1 MANKNENL
9 EKKVS
14 PPSFI
19 KLAMRNMVR
28 KGSKSISHFFNY
40 FFNFKIMPVMENVM
54 ELYIEW
60 GFYFLLVYS
69 GFITGYVIRFLNEP
83 VRRR

>member
-1 MANKNENL
+1 MENKSDNL

-28 KGSKSISHFFNY
+28 KGSKSISHFSITFLILIGLLILIATLGKPN
-40 FFNFKIMPVMENVM
+40 MPV
-54 ELYIEW
+54 
-60 GFYFLLVYS
+60 
-69 GFITGYVIRFLNEP
+69 
-83 VRRR
+83 

>member
-1 MANKNENL
+1 MANKNDNL

-28 KGSKSISHFFNY
+28 KGAKSISHFSITFLILIGLLILIATLGKPN
-40 FFNFKIMPVMENVM
+40 IPV
-54 ELYIEW
+54 
-60 GFYFLLVYS
+60 
-69 GFITGYVIRFLNEP
+69 
-83 VRRR
+83 

>member
-1 MANKNENL
+1 MANKNENS

-28 KGSKSISHFFNY
+28 KGSKSISHFSITFLILIGILILIATLGKPN
-40 FFNFKIMPVMENVM
+40 MPV
-54 ELYIEW
+54 
-60 GFYFLLVYS
+60 
-69 GFITGYVIRFLNEP
+69 
-83 VRRR
+83 

>member
-1 MANKNENL
+1 MKNKNKNL

-28 KGSKSISHFFNY
+28 KGTKSISHFSITFLVLIGLLIILAILGKPN
-40 FFNFKIMPVMENVM
+40 IPV
-54 ELYIEW
+54 
-60 GFYFLLVYS
+60 
-69 GFITGYVIRFLNEP
+69 
-83 VRRR
+83 

>member
-1 MANKNENL
+1 MKNKNENL

-28 KGSKSISHFFNY
+28 KGSKSISHFLITFLILIGLLILIATLGKPN
-40 FFNFKIMPVMENVM
+40 MPV
-54 ELYIEW
+54 
-60 GFYFLLVYS
+60 
-69 GFITGYVIRFLNEP
+69 
-83 VRRR
+83 

>member
-1 MANKNENL
+1 MANKNKNL

-28 KGSKSISHFFNY
+28 KGSKSISHFSITFLILIGLLILIATLGKPN
-40 FFNFKIMPVMENVM
+40 MPV
-54 ELYIEW
+54 
-60 GFYFLLVYS
+60 
-69 GFITGYVIRFLNEP
+69 
-83 VRRR
+83 

>member
-1 MANKNENL
+1 MTNKNDNL

-28 KGSKSISHFFNY
+28 KGSKSISHFLITFLILIGLLILIATLGKPN
-40 FFNFKIMPVMENVM
+40 MPV
-54 ELYIEW
+54 
-60 GFYFLLVYS
+60 
-69 GFITGYVIRFLNEP
+69 
-83 VRRR
+83 

>member
-14 PPSFI
+14 APSFI

-28 KGSKSISHFFNY
+28 KGSKSISHFSITFLILIGLLILIATLGKPN
-40 FFNFKIMPVMENVM
+40 MPV
-54 ELYIEW
+54 
-60 GFYFLLVYS
+60 
-69 GFITGYVIRFLNEP
+69 
-83 VRRR
+83 

>member
-1 MANKNENL
+1 MDNKNENL

-28 KGSKSISHFFNY
+28 KSSKSISHFSVTFLFLIGILILIATLGKPN
-40 FFNFKIMPVMENVM
+40 MPV
-54 ELYIEW
+54 
-60 GFYFLLVYS
+60 
-69 GFITGYVIRFLNEP
+69 
-83 VRRR
+83 

>member
-1 MANKNENL
+1 MANKNDNL

-28 KGSKSISHFFNY
+28 KSSKSISHFSITFLILIGILILIATLG
-40 FFNFKIMPVMENVM
+40 KPHMPV
-54 ELYIEW
+54 
-60 GFYFLLVYS
+60 
-69 GFITGYVIRFLNEP
+69 
-83 VRRR
+83 